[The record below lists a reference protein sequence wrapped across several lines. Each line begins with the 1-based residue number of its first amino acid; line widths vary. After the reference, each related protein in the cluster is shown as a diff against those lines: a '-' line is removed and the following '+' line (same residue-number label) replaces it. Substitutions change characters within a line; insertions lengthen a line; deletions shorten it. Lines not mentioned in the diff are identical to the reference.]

1 MKLHPLRLAL
11 CLLLLALLGTHAV
24 AADWPGWRGP
34 RRNGLSTERGL
45 LKQWP
50 DEGPPLLWKKTGLG
64 EGYSTPSVVGNM
76 LYTMGNGNGKEW
88 VVALDVSRKGLQ
100 VWASATGMIGHKGGG
115 YAGPRSTPTVDDDRL
130 YALGL
135 NGQLVC
141 MNTRDGSIRWHR
153 NLVEDFGGKIPQWGY
168 SESVLVDGDRVICTP
183 GGETATVAALNKM
196 TGETVWTSPIGH
208 PASYSSI
215 MPVKIGGVPQYVTLT
230 GKSLVGVAAANG
242 KLLWSYD
249 APANTSYGGI
259 NVATPI
265 SLGQT
270 VFASSGYGTGAGCAW
285 IRRGAGGFQAQQI
298 YFTKDLKNH
307 HGGVLLIDGYLYGA
321 NDPGILTCLDYK
333 TGKVMWKSRE
343 PGKCSLVYA
352 DGMLIC
358 RSEKGP
364 VTLVEAT
371 PREFRLRGKFDQ
383 PDRSGKNAWPYPIVV
398 DGRLYLRDQ
407 DVLLCYDLRAKRRR

>member
-1 MKLHPLRLAL
+1 MTPRLLAL
-11 CLLLLALLGTHAV
+11 SLLLLVLLSTHAV

-34 RRNGLSTERGL
+34 RRDGLCSERGL

-50 DEGPPLLWKKTGLG
+50 EEGPPLLWKKTGLG
-64 EGYSTPSVVGNM
+64 ESYSTPSVVGNM
-76 LYTMGNGNGKEW
+76 LYTMGDGNGKEW

-100 VWASATGMIGHKGGG
+100 VWASATGMIRHKGSG
-115 YAGPRSTPTVDDDRL
+115 YAGPRSTPTIDDDRL
-130 YALGL
+130 YALGI
-135 NGQLVC
+135 NGELVC

-168 SESVLVDGDRVICTP
+168 SESVLIDGDRAVCTP

-196 TGETVWTSPIGH
+196 TGETVWTSPIGQ

-215 MPVKIGGVPQYVTLT
+215 IPVKIGGVPQYVAFT
-230 GKSLVGVAAANG
+230 GKSLLGVAAANG
-242 KLLWSYD
+242 KLLWNYD

-285 IRRGAGGFQAQQI
+285 IRRGADGFQAQQI

-307 HGGVLLIDGYLYGA
+307 HGGVLLVDGYLYGA